1 MPGRSHGRPGEAIEV
16 RLQLIWI
23 LGRTDRNQLLAV
35 DTEVDPLSSL
45 AEGGDRIEQSGG
57 KRRASICPVYCP
69 HLKARI
75 DLDRRSLDATAHA
88 VSRDEE
94 IRQR

>member
-1 MPGRSHGRPGEAIEV
+1 MRDPGEAIEV
-16 RLQLIWI
+16 RLQLIRI

-57 KRRASICPVYCP
+57 KRRASIYRVYCP
-69 HLKARI
+69 HLKAWI

-88 VSRDEE
+88 VSRDKE

>member
-1 MPGRSHGRPGEAIEV
+1 LPGRSHGRPGEAIEV

-57 KRRASICPVYCP
+57 KAPCEHMPRLLPAPESVDRPRQAQPGRHCARR
-69 HLKARI
+69 
-75 DLDRRSLDATAHA
+75 
-88 VSRDEE
+88 
-94 IRQR
+94 Q